1 MMLDDRERQTL
12 LQVAAESVRHGLDT
26 GKPLKV
32 KLTDYSPVLQQD
44 GASFVTLTIQQ
55 QLRGCVGMLK
65 PTRPLVEDVAK
76 NAYSAAFED
85 TRFSPLR
92 AAEYAQLKYHISI
105 LNPAEPI
112 EFDSESDL
120 LQQLRPGVDGLILED
135 RGRRATFL
143 PSVWESL
150 PKAVDFLRHLKM
162 KAGLAP
168 DYWSSSLK
176 AQRYS
181 VEEFGND

>member
-1 MMLDDRERQTL
+1 MLDERERQIL
-12 LQVAAESVRHGLDT
+12 LQVAADSVRHGLDT
-26 GKPLKV
+26 GKPLKL
-32 KLTDYSPVLQQD
+32 KAADYSLALQQN

-65 PTRPLVEDVAK
+65 PVRPLVEDVAK

-85 TRFSPLR
+85 TRFPPLGEE
-92 AAEYAQLKYHISI
+92 EYAQLKYHISI

-112 EFDSESDL
+112 AFDSESDL
-120 LQQLRPGVDGLILED
+120 LQQLRPGIDGLILED

-150 PKAVDFLRHLKM
+150 PKAVDFLRHLKS
-162 KAGLAP
+162 KAGLSP
-168 DYWSSSLK
+168 DYWSDSLT